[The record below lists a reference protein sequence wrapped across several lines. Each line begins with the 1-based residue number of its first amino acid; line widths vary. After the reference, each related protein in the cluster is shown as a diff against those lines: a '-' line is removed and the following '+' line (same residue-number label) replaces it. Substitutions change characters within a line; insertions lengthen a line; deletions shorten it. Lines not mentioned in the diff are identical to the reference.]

1 MFRPVYTILKVEMKQ
16 QLNKIKMKRGSD
28 LLILFEKFSGIHEK
42 LLTPGNKIDEIE
54 LIVTQT
60 RISKK
65 YCLSIAQY
73 QGINSVLNMLMNVDS
88 YSVEMPP
95 RVFSSKR
102 QKNDPETTIKIVTY
116 IMNL

>member
-1 MFRPVYTILKVEMKQ
+1 MNIFRPVYTILKVEMKQ

-28 LLILFEKFSGIHEK
+28 LLILFEKFSGIYEK
-42 LLTPGNKIDEIE
+42 FLTPGNKIDEIE

-73 QGINSVLNMLMNVDS
+73 Q
-88 YSVEMPP
+88 
-95 RVFSSKR
+95 
-102 QKNDPETTIKIVTY
+102 
-116 IMNL
+116 